1 MALYRHVAKGSFPG
15 ETWTFTLHTTS
26 AGSLTAA
33 QTSWEGATD
42 ALWTGQL
49 DALMCTDVVMTEVS
63 TASLDETTGRQI
75 SRVATG
81 VSRPGTAVGACLPFQ
96 CAPVVSLRTD
106 LATRSGRGR
115 FYLPA
120 LAEGNTSA
128 GRLTTTAQN
137 AIVTAAQQFFASL
150 DTGGLAVVLLNR
162 TTLAQTAVTRFDV
175 GDVIDTQRRRRSQ
188 LVEQRIS
195 GSVL

>member
-1 MALYRHVAKGSFPG
+1 MALYRHVAKGRPG
-15 ETWTFTLHTTS
+15 EVWTFTLHTT
-26 AGSLTAA
+26 GLGDLTSA
-33 QTSWEGATD
+33 QTAWESATG

-49 DALMCTDVVMTEVS
+49 DALMCTDVAMTEVS
-63 TASLDETTGRQI
+63 TASLDEATGRQI

-81 VSRPGTAVGACLPFQ
+81 VTRPGTAVGACLPFQ

-120 LAEGNTSA
+120 LAEGNTTA
-128 GRLTTTAQN
+128 GRLLLASQQ

-150 DTGGLAVVLLNR
+150 DTGGLQPILLSR
-162 TTLAQTAVTRFDV
+162 VSLAQTPVTSFDV
-175 GDVIDTQRRRRSQ
+175 GDVIDTQRRRRNQ
-188 LVEQRIS
+188 LVEQRIT
-195 GSVL
+195 GSVV